1 MTIDKKTI
9 EHLERLARITLRDD
23 EVEPLTRELD
33 RIVRFVEKLQSVDTA
48 GVETAKLAP
57 QAVVARLRTDEAQA
71 GLERDR
77 VLEQAPD
84 AMKGCFRVP
93 RVIERHD
100 EH

>member
-1 MTIDKKTI
+1 MTIDKQTI

-23 EVEPLTRELD
+23 EVEPLTKELD
-33 RIVRFVEKLQSVDTA
+33 RIVRFVEKLQSVETA
-48 GVETAKLAP
+48 GVVAAKLVP
-57 QAVVARLRTDEAQA
+57 QTEEARLRNDEVKP
-71 GLERDR
+71 GLERDC

-84 AMKGCFRVP
+84 AAKGCFRVP

>member
-1 MTIDKKTI
+1 
-9 EHLERLARITLRDD
+9 
-23 EVEPLTRELD
+23 
-33 RIVRFVEKLQSVDTA
+33 
-48 GVETAKLAP
+48 VETEKLAP
-57 QAVVARLRTDEAQA
+57 QAEEARLRADEAQP

-84 AMKGCFRVP
+84 AVKGCFRVP